1 MSRWAM
7 LALMGLL
14 AGCEARAPARDN
26 AATANRSILAEEDG
40 LANNSAAEAPK
51 SILRP
56 EVVPDEPEK
65 PELKPV
71 DLVVPFGTSGLKLDD
86 AGRAL
91 LDEVLANPTTAAGG
105 TITISG
111 HTDTRGNDRDNLIA
125 SRKRAEAVRDYLL
138 SKGVAADRMT
148 VVALG
153 ETRALVPNAKADGS
167 DDPEGRA
174 KNRRVEVQVAL
185 PQTVPAET
193 APAAPQNGTAETPEA
208 SQLSGRKSGTL
219 R

>member
-7 LALMGLL
+7 LGLAVVL
-14 AGCEARAPARDN
+14 AGCNVREPARDN
-26 AATANRSILAEEDG
+26 AAAENRSILAEDDG
-40 LANNSAAEAPK
+40 LVNNSAAEAPK

-71 DLVVPFGTSGLKLDD
+71 ELVVPFGASGLKLDD
-86 AGRAL
+86 AGRKL
-91 LDEVLANPTTAAGG
+91 LDEMLGNATLTAGG
-105 TITISG
+105 PITIGG
-111 HTDTRGNDRDNLIA
+111 HSDTRGNDRDNLIA

-138 SKGVAADRMT
+138 SKGVPAERMT
-148 VVALG
+148 VIAFG

-167 DDPEGRA
+167 DDPEARA

-185 PQTVPAET
+185 PQPAPAEA
-193 APAAPQNGTAETPEA
+193 APAAPANGTAETPA
-208 SQLSGRKSGTL
+208 P
-219 R
+219 

>member
-1 MSRWAM
+1 MTRWAI
-7 LALMGLL
+7 LALAVAL
-14 AGCEARAPARDN
+14 AGCNAREAARDN
-26 AATANRSILAEEDG
+26 AAAENKSILAEDDG

-65 PELKPV
+65 VELKPL

-86 AGRAL
+86 AGRKL
-91 LDEVLANPTTAAGG
+91 LDELLANPTTAAGG
-105 TITISG
+105 AITISG

-138 SKGVAADRMT
+138 SKAVPVARLT

-153 ETRALVPNAKADGS
+153 ETRALVPNAKVDGS

-185 PQTVPAET
+185 PVSTET
-193 APAAPQNGTAETPEA
+193 PAAEPGNGTAEALAVDSKP
-208 SQLSGRKSGTL
+208 QQ
-219 R
+219 

>member
-1 MSRWAM
+1 MSRWGM

-14 AGCEARAPARDN
+14 AGCEAQAPTGDN
-26 AATANRSILAEEDG
+26 IAAENRSILADDG

-65 PELKPV
+65 PVLQPL

-86 AGRAL
+86 AGRTL
-91 LDEVLANPTTAAGG
+91 LNGLLEKPAAAAGG
-105 TITISG
+105 AITISG
-111 HTDTRGNDRDNLIA
+111 HTDSRGNDRDNLAA

-138 SKGVAADRMT
+138 SKGVAAERMT

-153 ETRALVPNAKADGS
+153 ETRALVPNANPDGS
-167 DDPEGRA
+167 DDPEARA

-185 PQTVPAET
+185 PQPAPSET
-193 APAAPQNGTAETPEA
+193 PAAAPENGAAATP
-208 SQLSGRKSGTL
+208 SP
-219 R
+219 

>member
-7 LALMGLL
+7 LALMGVL
-14 AGCEARAPARDN
+14 AGCNAREPARDN
-26 AATANRSILAEEDG
+26 AAAENKSILAEDDG

-71 DLVVPFGTSGLKLDD
+71 DLVVPFGAAGLKLDD
-86 AGRAL
+86 AGRKL
-91 LDEVLANPTTAAGG
+91 LDEMLGTATMAAGG
-105 TITISG
+105 PITIGG
-111 HTDTRGNDRDNLIA
+111 HSDTRGNDRDNLVS

-138 SKGVAADRMT
+138 SKGVPAERMT
-148 VVALG
+148 VIAFG

-167 DDPEGRA
+167 DDPDARA
-174 KNRRVEVQVAL
+174 KNRRVEVQVGL
-185 PQTVPAET
+185 PAS
-193 APAAPQNGTAETPEA
+193 AETPEA
-208 SQLSGRKSGTL
+208 APDNGTAEASAVDSNP
-219 R
+219 RQ

>member
-7 LALMGLL
+7 LALMGVL
-14 AGCEARAPARDN
+14 AGCNAREPARDN
-26 AATANRSILAEEDG
+26 AAAENKSILADDDG

-86 AGRAL
+86 SGRKL
-91 LDEVLANPTTAAGG
+91 LDELLANPTTAAGG
-105 TITISG
+105 AITISG
-111 HTDTRGNDRDNLIA
+111 HTDTRGNDRDNLVS

-138 SKGVAADRMT
+138 SKGVPAARMT

-185 PQTVPAET
+185 PVSAET
-193 APAAPQNGTAETPEA
+193 SAAAPDNGTAEAPAVDSKT
-208 SQLSGRKSGTL
+208 Q
-219 R
+219 

>member
-7 LALMGLL
+7 LGLAVAL
-14 AGCEARAPARDN
+14 AGCNAREPARDN
-26 AATANRSILAEEDG
+26 AVAENKSILAEDDG

-71 DLVVPFGTSGLKLDD
+71 ELVVPFGTSGLKLDE
-86 AGRAL
+86 AGRMLIDAL
-91 LDEVLANPTTAAGG
+91 LANPTTAAGG
-105 TITISG
+105 AITISG

-138 SKGVAADRMT
+138 SKGVPAERMT
-148 VVALG
+148 VIAFG

-167 DDPEGRA
+167 DDPEARA

-185 PQTVPAET
+185 PQPAPAET
-193 APAAPQNGTAETPEA
+193 APAAPANGTAEAP
-208 SQLSGRKSGTL
+208 GT
-219 R
+219 

>member
-1 MSRWAM
+1 M
-7 LALMGLL
+7 LALMGVL
-14 AGCEARAPARDN
+14 AGCNAREPARDN
-26 AATANRSILAEEDG
+26 ATVENKSILAEDDG

-71 DLVVPFGTSGLKLDD
+71 DLVVPFGAAGLKLDD
-86 AGRAL
+86 GGRKL
-91 LDEVLANPTTAAGG
+91 LDELLTNPTTAAGG
-105 TITISG
+105 AITISG
-111 HTDTRGNDRDNLIA
+111 HTDTRGNDRDNLVS

-138 SKGVAADRMT
+138 SRGVPAERMT
-148 VVALG
+148 VIAFG

-185 PQTVPAET
+185 PASAET
-193 APAAPQNGTAETPEA
+193 STAAPDNGTAEALAADSKT
-208 SQLSGRKSGTL
+208 QQ
-219 R
+219 

>member
-1 MSRWAM
+1 MTRWAM
-7 LALMGLL
+7 LGVAVAL
-14 AGCEARAPARDN
+14 AGCNAREPARDN
-26 AATANRSILAEEDG
+26 AAAENKSILAEEDG

-65 PELKPV
+65 PELKPL
-71 DLVVPFGTSGLKLDD
+71 DLVVPFGGSGLKLDD
-86 AGRAL
+86 AGRKL
-91 LDEVLANPTTAAGG
+91 LDEMLGNATLAAGG
-105 TITISG
+105 PITIGG
-111 HTDTRGNDRDNLIA
+111 HSDTRGNDRDNLVS

-138 SKGVAADRMT
+138 SKGVPAERMT
-148 VVALG
+148 VIAFG

-185 PQTVPAET
+185 PAIAEPAEAT
-193 APAAPQNGTAETPEA
+193 SSNGSAEPAEVDHKAEN
-208 SQLSGRKSGTL
+208 
-219 R
+219 

>member
-7 LALMGLL
+7 LALAVTL
-14 AGCEARAPARDN
+14 AGCNAREPARDN
-26 AATANRSILAEEDG
+26 AAAENKSILAEDDG

-65 PELKPV
+65 PELKPL
-71 DLVVPFGTSGLKLDD
+71 DLVVPFGAAGLKLDD
-86 AGRAL
+86 AGRKL
-91 LDEVLANPTTAAGG
+91 LDELLANPTTAAGG
-105 TITISG
+105 AITISG
-111 HTDTRGNDRDNLIA
+111 HTDTRGNDRDNLTA

-138 SKGVAADRMT
+138 SKGVPAARMT

-153 ETRALVPNAKADGS
+153 ETRALVPNAKPDGS

-185 PQTVPAET
+185 PAAAET
-193 APAAPQNGTAETPEA
+193 SAAAPDNGTAEA
-208 SQLSGRKSGTL
+208 SAVDSKAQQ
-219 R
+219 

>member
-14 AGCEARAPARDN
+14 AGCDAREAPRDN
-26 AATANRSILAEEDG
+26 AAAENKSIVAEEDS

-65 PELKPV
+65 RALKPL
-71 DLVVPFGTSGLKLDD
+71 DLVVPFGVSGLKLDD
-86 AGRAL
+86 AGRRA
-91 LDEVLANPTTAAGG
+91 LDEMLGTATMAAGG
-105 TITISG
+105 PITIGG
-111 HTDTRGNDRDNLIA
+111 HSDTRGNDRDNLVS

-138 SKGVAADRMT
+138 SKGVPAERMT
-148 VVALG
+148 VIAFG

-167 DDPEGRA
+167 DDPDARA

-185 PQTVPAET
+185 PGSE
-193 APAAPQNGTAETPEA
+193 ETPEA
-208 SQLSGRKSGTL
+208 TPDNGTGEAPSVDPKSQQ
-219 R
+219 